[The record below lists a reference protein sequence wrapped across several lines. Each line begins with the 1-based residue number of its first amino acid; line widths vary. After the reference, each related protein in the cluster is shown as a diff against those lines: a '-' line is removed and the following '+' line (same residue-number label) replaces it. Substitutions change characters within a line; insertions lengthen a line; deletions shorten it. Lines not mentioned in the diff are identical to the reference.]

1 MVLQIPFFATPV
13 FSHPYKT
20 GGVFRF
26 VDGIHAPAFPN
37 QESSRRSSAFSAPA
51 CRRQACPPPGGAQRY
66 LLFFASSEPFKPF
79 NFQLST
85 VNRPYFCIFQAVQTF
100 QLSTVDCQPP
110 LFFRIFQA
118 FQTFQLSTVDC
129 QPPLFFRIFQAFQT
143 FQLSTVDCQPSFP
156 SARMLVTP

>member
-1 MVLQIPFFATPV
+1 MLLQIPFFRTPV
-13 FSHPYKT
+13 FSYLYKT

-26 VDGIHAPAFPN
+26 VDGIRAPAFPN

-66 LLFFASSEPFKPF
+66 LLFF
-79 NFQLST
+79 
-85 VNRPYFCIFQAVQTF
+85 
-100 QLSTVDCQPP
+100 
-110 LFFRIFQA
+110 RIFRA
-118 FQTFQLSTVDC
+118 V
-129 QPPLFFRIFQAFQT
+129 QT